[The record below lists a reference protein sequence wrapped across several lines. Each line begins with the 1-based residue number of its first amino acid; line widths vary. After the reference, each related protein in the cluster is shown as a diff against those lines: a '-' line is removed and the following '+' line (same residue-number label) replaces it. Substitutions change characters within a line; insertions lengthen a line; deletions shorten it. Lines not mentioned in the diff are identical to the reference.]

1 MKVTVRRMRVEDM
14 PDVKRV
20 DLLSFEDLVEAR
32 YRDVRA
38 ITPRTDDN
46 ILSYMRSDP
55 DGAFVAV
62 DDHAGIIG
70 SSFSHM
76 WGKVGWVGPVSVL
89 PAYQGRGVGK
99 ELVKS
104 SLEYLD
110 QAGCADI
117 GLETMPENQ
126 VNIGMYMRIGLKP
139 VGLVLIMG
147 RGMTEDDA
155 DDDLTDDDAMI
166 ERFSESRAKG
176 ALLAQ
181 MRELSDSV
189 HPGLDYTREVS
200 LLEDHRTGETL
211 VALDRNRLL
220 GFSVV
225 QTHPRREGMQNAVVK
240 AMVVSP
246 GAGTGPLMPLIA
258 ASELLAMD
266 DRSAELS
273 VPAPAVC
280 TRAVDALL
288 SRGYS
293 VAQTYERMM
302 WLGGPGMHEK
312 VYNLCSWSG

>member
-1 MKVTVRRMRVEDM
+1 MRITVRKMRVEDM

-20 DLLSFEDLVEAR
+20 DLLSFQELVESR
-32 YRDVRA
+32 YPDVRR

-55 DGAFVAV
+55 EGAFVAQG
-62 DDHAGIIG
+62 DHAGIIG
-70 SSFSHM
+70 SSFSHI

-99 ELVKS
+99 ELVKR

-110 QAGCADI
+110 QSGCSDI

-139 VGLVLIMG
+139 AGLVLIMG
-147 RGMTEDDA
+147 KGLTEGDM
-155 DDDLTDDDAMI
+155 DDDLSDDDAMI
-166 ERFSESRAKG
+166 ERLSESRARES
-176 ALLAQ
+176 LLGQ
-181 MRELSDSV
+181 MRKLSDSV
-189 HPGLDYTREVS
+189 QPGVDYTRDAV
-200 LLEDHRTGETL
+200 LTQDHASGETL
-211 VALDRNRLL
+211 LAMDGNRLL
-220 GFSVV
+220 GFSIVH
-225 QTHPRREGMQNAVVK
+225 THPRREHMQNAAVK
-240 AMVVSP
+240 ALVVSP
-246 GAGTGPLMPLIA
+246 GAGTEPLIPLIA
-258 ASELLAMD
+258 SSELLAMD

-273 VPAPAVC
+273 VPVPAMC

-302 WLGGPGMHEK
+302 WLGSSGMSEK

>member
-1 MKVTVRRMRVEDM
+1 MKVTVRRMTVEDM

-32 YRDVRA
+32 YRDVRR

-46 ILSYMRSDP
+46 ILSYLRSDP
-55 DGAFVAV
+55 EGSFVAV
-62 DDHAGIIG
+62 GDHAGIIG
-70 SSFSHM
+70 SSFSHI
-76 WGKVGWVGPVSVL
+76 WGKVGWAGPVSVL
-89 PAYQGRGVGK
+89 PAYQGMGVGK

-110 QAGCADI
+110 RAGCADI

-126 VNIGMYMRIGLKP
+126 VNIGMYLRIGLRP
-139 VGLVLIMG
+139 VGLVLVMG
-147 RGMTEDDA
+147 KGLTGDEE
-155 DDDLTDDDAMI
+155 DDDLMDDAMI

-176 ALLAQ
+176 PLMAQ
-181 MRELSDSV
+181 MRALSDSV
-189 HPGLDYTREVS
+189 HPGLDYTREAA
-200 LLEDHRTGETL
+200 LLQEHKTGETL
-211 VALDRNRLL
+211 VALDGNRLL

-240 AMVVSP
+240 ALVVSP
-246 GAGTGPLMPLIA
+246 GAGIEPLVPLVA

-273 VPAPAVC
+273 VPVPAVC
-280 TRAVDALL
+280 ARAADALL

-302 WLGGPGMHEK
+302 WLGGPGMYEK